1 MTLKVEDI
9 QVLRQIWKCID
20 PGFILTRDT
29 KRNSEQKK
37 RDAAAHKARVA
48 RLKARLQEKE
58 ERLNALGHQNRLSR
72 GEKGM
77 LYQIAADRQR
87 RGPAVAPR
95 RGSRS

>member
-1 MTLKVEDI
+1 VTLKVEDI

-20 PGFILTRDT
+20 PGFILIRDT
-29 KRNSEQKK
+29 KKNSEQKN

-48 RLKARLQEKE
+48 RLKARLQANE
-58 ERLNALGHQNRLSR
+58 ERLNALGHKNRLSR